1 MRVLLLADRIPP
13 ENRGGAGEVTWRL
26 ACGLRQSGDDVYV
39 AAATDGEPF
48 EDERDGIATFHL
60 HSRYPDRWRGYL
72 SLRNPQTTGALRE
85 LYQRIKPD
93 VINAHNVHRDLSY
106 HSLTLAHNAG
116 IPAVFSSHDVMP
128 FAYHKLSHFV
138 RADQVGRV
146 DAAAYRLPRSYN
158 LKQMRFRYN
167 PLRNRMIRHI
177 LTHHAA
183 ARTVPS
189 DELGRAHVANGLPP
203 FETVHN
209 GIEPDRMHAPPDVVS
224 ALRDRLQ
231 LRDRRVILFAGR
243 LTRAKGT
250 TQLLDALLRVVPDMP
265 DVALLVLSAAPIDE
279 QVSDAKYAELRQKH
293 IFSGGW
299 LSGGELAAAYQLA
312 DVVVVPSV
320 VFDTFPTVILEA
332 MSAHTPVIASIFG
345 GAHEA
350 VRDGETGY
358 IINPFDTATFASRL
372 TTLLNDY
379 SLRQKMG
386 QAAFDRLT
394 AHFTLHHQVDAMRTI
409 FERVR

>member
-26 ACGLRQSGDDVYV
+26 ALGLQHSGDDVLV

-48 EDERDGIATFHL
+48 EEVRDGIPTFHL
-60 HSRYPDRWRGYL
+60 HSRYPDRWRAYL

-85 LYQRIKPD
+85 LYQRLKPD

-146 DAAAYRLPRSYN
+146 DASAYRLPRFYN

-167 PLRNRMIRHI
+167 PPRNRIIRHI
-177 LTHHAA
+177 LTAHAA

-189 DELGRAHVANGLPP
+189 DELGRAHAANDLPP
-203 FETVHN
+203 FETVYN
-209 GIEPDRMHAPPDVVS
+209 GIEPNRMHASPETVD
-224 ALRDRLQ
+224 ALRDRLK
-231 LRDRRVILFAGR
+231 LRERRVILFAGR

-250 TQLLDALLRVVPDMP
+250 TQLLDALLQVVPNMP
-265 DVALLVLSAAPIDE
+265 DVALLVLSAASIDE
-279 QVSDAKYAELRQKH
+279 QVSDAKYADLRRSH
-293 IFSGGW
+293 IISGGW
-299 LSGGELAAAYQLA
+299 LSGDDLAAAYQLA

-332 MSAHTPVIASIFG
+332 MSAHIPVIASIFG
-345 GAHEA
+345 GAREA

-358 IINPFDTATFASRL
+358 IINPFDTATFAARL
-372 TTLLNDY
+372 MTLLNDN
-379 SLRQKMG
+379 SLRRKMG
-386 QAAFDRLT
+386 QAAFDRLM
-394 AHFTLHHQVDAMRTI
+394 AHFTLQHQVDAMREI
-409 FERVR
+409 YERVR